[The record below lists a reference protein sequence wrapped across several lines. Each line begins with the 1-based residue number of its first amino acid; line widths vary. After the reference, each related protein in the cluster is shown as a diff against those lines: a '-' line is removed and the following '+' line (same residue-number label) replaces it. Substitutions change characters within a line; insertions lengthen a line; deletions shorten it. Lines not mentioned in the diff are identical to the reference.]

1 MVGYKERSFVEYI
14 GDLRLRVTRIAI
26 LVGIVT
32 VFCMTFSISIFN
44 FNGYKIPFPRPDTF
58 NNIAIQVMLTMKV
71 NLLPQNVNLIQL
83 TPQGPFFSQ
92 IYVSASLGIMLVMPV
107 IVKELIGFI
116 SPGLY
121 LHERAIVKKFT
132 ASAVGLFATGCLF
145 SYFMVI
151 PYILSF
157 LYKYGQAIG
166 VSTFFDIG
174 EFIPFVMQSMI
185 ISGLSYQLPIVMWAI
200 TASGIAEYTFWR
212 RSLRYAVITFALFG
226 AVVTPDGSGVTM
238 WFVAGPMLL
247 LYVLGMLIIE
257 TKNKEVSERH

>member
-1 MVGYKERSFVEYI
+1 MVAYKERSFVDYI
-14 GDLRLRVTRIAI
+14 QDLRIRVTRIAI

-83 TPQGPFFSQ
+83 TPQGPFFTQ
-92 IYVSASLGIMLVMPV
+92 IYVSAMLGIMLVMPV

-121 LHERAIVKKFT
+121 RHERAIVKKFT

-151 PYILSF
+151 PYIL
-157 LYKYGQAIG
+157 K
-166 VSTFFDIG
+166 
-174 EFIPFVMQSMI
+174 
-185 ISGLSYQLPIVMWAI
+185 LPIQIW
-200 TASGIAEYTFWR
+200 TSHWCQ
-212 RSLRYAVITFALFG
+212 
-226 AVVTPDGSGVTM
+226 
-238 WFVAGPMLL
+238 
-247 LYVLGMLIIE
+247 YVLRHRGICPICNAVSDCLWAFISTSNYNVGNYRIWNCPIYILE
-257 TKNKEVSERH
+257 T

>member
-1 MVGYKERSFVEYI
+1 MVAYKERSFVDYI
-14 GDLRLRVTRIAI
+14 QDLRIRVTRIAI

-83 TPQGPFFSQ
+83 TPQGPFFTQ
-92 IYVSASLGIMLVMPV
+92 IYVSAMLGIMLVMPV

-121 LHERAIVKKFT
+121 RHERAIVKKFT

-174 EFIPFVMQSMI
+174 EFVPFVMQSLI
-185 ISGLSYQLPIVMWAI
+185 VFGFSYQLPIIMWAI
-200 TASGIAEYTFWR
+200 TVSGIAQYRFWR
-212 RSLRYAVITFALFG
+212 HNLRYAIIIFAIFG
-226 AVVTPDGSGVTM
+226 AVITPDGSGVTM

-257 TKNKEVSERH
+257 TKNKGVSKRY